1 MLSVIVKE
9 KTMKQRLFV
18 ILGATLLLAASA
30 ATQPTSAQAAQIATK
45 YPTKGIVVI
54 VGYEPG
60 SGSDTTTRAFMPFVS
75 KILGQPIT
83 ILNQPGA
90 GGALSWNTLARA
102 KPDGYTLGFAGLPSI
117 FNAAVLAKVEYDPL
131 NSFVWLGV
139 IVHDPVALTVK
150 AGGRYKT
157 LDDFVAAA
165 RKNPGKVTIG
175 ATGRGSIDHTIG
187 LSIEKAKGVKFN
199 IVNFDGTPQGVTA
212 VLGEN
217 LDAMGMNANA
227 SMPYEKAGQLKT
239 LAVGGDKPFPGLP
252 NAPTFKSLGVD
263 LYAQAVYRSYIVP
276 KGVPADIYDALVKA
290 FKAASDDPQW
300 KAQAEKMGLPLLY
313 VSPKETT
320 TLAKQLN
327 DAAKVYLA
335 R

>member
-1 MLSVIVKE
+1 
-9 KTMKQRLFV
+9 MKKRLCF
-18 ILGATLLLAASA
+18 ILGGTLLLGASVA
-30 ATQPTSAQAAQIATK
+30 ISQPAFAQTAPK

-75 KILGQPIT
+75 RILGQPIT
-83 ILNQPGA
+83 IINQPGA
-90 GGALSWNTLARA
+90 GAVLSWNALAKA

-117 FNAAVLAKVEYDPL
+117 FNSAVFSKVNYDPL
-131 NSFVWLGV
+131 NSFAWLGV
-139 IVHDPVALTVK
+139 IVQDPVALTVK
-150 AGGRYKT
+150 TGGPHKT

-165 RKNPGKVTIG
+165 KKNPGKVTIG
-175 ATGRGSIDHTIG
+175 ALGRASIDYTIG

-199 IVNFDGTPQGVTA
+199 IVNFDGTSQGVAA

-217 LDAMGMNANA
+217 LDSMGMNAAA
-227 SMPYEKAGQLKT
+227 SIPYEKAGQLRT
-239 LAVGGDKPFPGLP
+239 LAVGGDKPFPGL

-263 LYAQAVYRSYIVP
+263 LYVQGVYRSYMVP
-276 KGVPADIYDALVKA
+276 KNVPADIYNTLVKA
-290 FKAASDDPQW
+290 VKAAWDDPQW
-300 KAQAEKMGLPLLY
+300 KAQAEKLALPLLY
-313 VSPKETT
+313 LSPEETA

-327 DAAKVYLA
+327 DAAKVYMA